1 MLYLAWTENP
11 GIAIQLAVRFPSAR
25 LRNDV
30 RRLLLNS
37 PEKALDEPSGLEIV
51 FGLALPADVSFQLKV
66 CLLSCSPFPFI
77 SLSLS
82 VGVLSFTDNDLVF
95 VVLGIYKSY

>member
-1 MLYLAWTENP
+1 MLYLAWTEDP

-37 PEKALDEPSGLEIV
+37 PEKALDEPSGLEIM

-66 CLLSCSPFPFI
+66 CLLSCSPFPFNY
-77 SLSLS
+77 LS

-95 VVLGIYKSY
+95 VVLGIYKSH